1 MMHMPPLRLLRL
13 AAVLLAHLLVPGG
26 EAATRQAWH
35 VTDIHID
42 IYYAEGTVPDHGCYC
57 AGSPACTVPCGQPPH
72 AGNGTKT
79 GPCQGFPCSAGPE
92 NLAIVPCCH
101 SGSNMPP
108 ASVCGHVAALKNGT
122 PAGMAGHFG
131 HSEGNCATPKVL
143 FESALDFMRSHAPGA
158 DRIVFTGDFGQAGY
172 ANHNQ
177 TLGVMQYSTGLLRK
191 LFPRAKVLHC
201 LGNHDSTP
209 SGDVFTGTQDMAWLY
224 SPLSTEIW
232 QPELDAAAQASTLK
246 GGWYSVLAGPKQ
258 RIIGLNT
265 NYWATT
271 NNRQLSVPTS
281 DASKLGAEQWAWYSS
296 ALAAAEASGETVWVL
311 AHIPPEYW
319 VPGSRQKQAELLSKH
334 TGVVTA
340 QLYGHVHTDYF
351 ELTRECRTVPPAGP
365 AEYTWKETTGIKWCS
380 GGGDYHPNLNSSGV
394 FGAGTGDGTTTGCP
408 LLPKAWPDAERVA
421 SCERVCAEAASCVGF
436 TYYDEMA
443 HNGTTS
449 CCFRTGSVANKPPA
463 PQSTA
468 RCYEITAGRG
478 GTVCDGEPTGVILPG
493 PSLTEGWPPMNP
505 GVRLISYDDQTGE
518 LLKLETFSADLMAA
532 NVAGQKQ
539 LDWKLEYD
547 TATEYQMDDLSAG
560 SFAALV
566 DKMAVNGSS
575 EWQRYRSHY
584 LKGYAGPTNS
594 APCEGDCKAANLL
607 ILNGTYCGI
616 SPDGHHFKTASCI

>member
-1 MMHMPPLRLLRL
+1 MPRLIAAAPLATTAML
-13 AAVLLAHLLVPGG
+13 VAHLVCSG
-26 EAATRQAWH
+26 EAARKQAWH
-35 VTDIHID
+35 ITDTHID

-57 AGSPACTVPCGQPPH
+57 VGSPACTVPCGQPPN
-72 AGNGTKT
+72 ASNGTKTQT

-92 NLAIVPCCH
+92 HLAIVPCCH

-108 ASVCGHVAALKNGT
+108 ASVCGRAAALKNGT
-122 PAGMAGHFG
+122 AAGVAGHFG

-143 FESALDFMRSHAPGA
+143 FESALGFMRSHAPGA

-177 TLGVMQYSTGLLRK
+177 TLGVMQYSTALVRK

-209 SGDVFTGTQDMAWLY
+209 NGDVFTSTEDMAWLY
-224 SPLSTEIW
+224 SPLSTQIW

-246 GGWYSVLAGPKQ
+246 GGWYSVLAGPKN

-271 NNRQLSVPTS
+271 NQGQLSTSTS
-281 DASKLGAEQWAWYSS
+281 DASKLGAEQWVWYSS
-296 ALAAAEASGETVWVL
+296 ALAAAEANGEKVWVL
-311 AHIPPEYW
+311 AHIPPEFW
-319 VPGSRQKQAELLSKH
+319 MPGERQKQAELLSKH
-334 TGVVTA
+334 KGVVMA

-351 ELTRECRTVPPAGP
+351 ELTRECRVVPPA
-365 AEYTWKETTGIKWCS
+365 ALNNFTWKETTGIKWCS
-380 GGGDYHPNLNSSGV
+380 GGGDFHPNPDSSGV
-394 FGAGTGDGTTTGCP
+394 FGAGTVDGTATGCP

-421 SCERVCAEAASCVGF
+421 SCEQVCANASSCVGF
-436 TYYDEMA
+436 TYYSEEA
-443 HNGTTS
+443 HNGTTA

-468 RCYEITAGRG
+468 RCYEITSGRG
-478 GTVCDGEPTGVILPG
+478 ASVCDGAPTGVILPG
-493 PSLTEGWPPMNP
+493 PSLTEGWPPTNP
-505 GVRLISYDDQTGE
+505 GVRLITYDDQTQE
-518 LLKLETFSADLMAA
+518 LLKLETFTADLMAA
-532 NVAGQKQ
+532 NVAGK

-547 TATEYQMDDLSAG
+547 TALEYQMPDLSVG

-566 DKMAVNGSS
+566 EKLAVNGSS
-575 EWQRYRSHY
+575 EWQSYRSHY

-594 APCEGDCKAANLL
+594 APCEGAPGGMHCLGCSPEECKTTNLHV
-607 ILNGTYCGI
+607 LNGTY
-616 SPDGHHFKTASCI
+616 